1 MGEVNLYSYLIYYYL
16 IQYVNFII
24 QHAYLVEYT
33 RIWMMFSLWGAI
45 FNGRSQLLQLIRFL
59 LPNAIFELRIASCII
74 MRVCTYMDA
83 LKTNAYCTFWG
94 VALDGRSQLLQTIKF
109 TYA

>member
-1 MGEVNLYSYLIYYYL
+1 MFFTCDLKCLVMLSD
-16 IQYVNFII
+16 FISSSNPS
-24 QHAYLVEYT
+24 
-33 RIWMMFSLWGAI
+33 RFSLLI
-45 FNGRSQLLQLIRFL
+45 FIQQLIRFL